1 MRILHECDRAALLIG
16 DSSGLDLPEHSV
28 DALVTDPPAGIGFM
42 GLDWDAGRLSM
53 LDWSSWLA
61 ETLAPSFR
69 ALKPGAHGLV
79 WALPRTSHWT
89 ALALEDAGFEVRDVH
104 HHLFGTG
111 FPKSLTSASAEI
123 PPGTGTALKP
133 AAEHWILVRK
143 PLGRGATV
151 ERCHAEHGTGIL
163 NVDACRVGEPAKAV
177 YGGAKG
183 DAGGTVYGKS
193 EKYLF
198 EGNAA
203 GRWPAHLSLEHA
215 EGCRVVGSFVEARDV
230 FTNAG
235 DKHRRGDESTNM
247 AMGRQVVAGTE
258 ETIRDAYEC
267 VLGCPVRQLD
277 EQSGVVGSHGGD
289 IADGKSGIGFKGQSR
304 KKGRAVAKSRD
315 GGASRFFY
323 VAKPPR
329 FEKDAGLEHLEPLS
343 GAAALGREEG
353 SAGLDNPHAG
363 AGRRGGARNTHPTVK
378 PVALM
383 RWLVRLVTPP
393 GGLVLDP
400 FAGSGTTGVAALLE
414 GCRFIGA
421 ERADDPRYEAILRG
435 RIERALADS
444 APGVG
449 TSVP

>member
-16 DSSGLDLPEHSV
+16 DSSALDLPEHSV

-42 GLDWDAGRLSM
+42 GLDWDAGRHSM

-61 ETLAPSFR
+61 EALAPSFR

-104 HHLFGTG
+104 HHLFGSG

-123 PPGTGTALKP
+123 PRGTGTALKP

-151 ERCHAEHGTGIL
+151 ERCHAEHGTGTL
-163 NVDACRVGEPAKAV
+163 NVDACRVGTSKRVPSSAAKDRI
-177 YGGAKG
+177 GQLSKG
-183 DAGGTVYGKS
+183 DERGRTTDTSGFDANV
-193 EKYLF
+193 
-198 EGNAA
+198 

-215 EGCRVVGSFVEARDV
+215 
-230 FTNAG
+230 
-235 DKHRRGDESTNM
+235 
-247 AMGRQVVAGTE
+247 
-258 ETIRDAYEC
+258 DACGEEC

-277 EQSGVVGSHGGD
+277 EQSGEAGSHGGD
-289 IADGKSGIGFKGQSR
+289 VADGKGAVGFKGQSR
-304 KKGRAVAKSRD
+304 KRGRAVARSRG

-329 FEKDAGLEHLEPLS
+329 SEKDAGLEHLEPLS
-343 GAAALGREEG
+343 GAAALGREDG
-353 SAGLDNPHAG
+353 SAGLANPRAG
-363 AGRRGGARNTHPTVK
+363 AGRGGGARNTHPTVK

-414 GCRFIGA
+414 GCRFVGV
-421 ERADDPRYEAILRG
+421 ERADDPRYEDILRG
-435 RIERALADS
+435 RIARALADS